1 MRSGLNKFDAPK
13 LGQIGIV
20 VEDLEKT
27 KEMFETTFGIGPWAV
42 FDGEPVKC
50 VDRGKEVSF
59 RGKMA
64 MAQSGPVQIELI
76 QILEGD
82 DTIHTDF
89 LKEHGEGIHHV
100 GFIVRDIESRIK
112 KAKDEGIEILQHGLL
127 RQMGLTVEYV
137 YLDTR
142 QYGGVIFEFI
152 KPSFLGMPFPF
163 RSPLLRVG
171 AKAAGLLSR

>member
-1 MRSGLNKFDAPK
+1 MGKGMNRFKAPR

-20 VEDLEKT
+20 VEDLDRT
-27 KEMFETTFGIGPWAV
+27 KEQFESAFGIGPWAV
-42 FDGEPVKC
+42 FEGEPAKC

-59 RGKMA
+59 RGKMG

-82 DTIHTDF
+82 QTIHTEF
-89 LKEHGEGIHHV
+89 LKEHGEGIHHL

-112 KAKDEGIEILQHGLL
+112 AAKDEGIEILQHGLL
-127 RQMGLTVEYV
+127 KQMGMTIEYV

-142 QYGGVIFEFI
+142 SLGGVVFEFI
-152 KPSFLGMPFPF
+152 KPSFFGLPFPF
-163 RSPLLRVG
+163 RSPFLNVG
-171 AKAAGLLSR
+171 EKVARILSR